1 MRFSFAVNLLKR
13 WAIFSSIADITTYP
27 ISENHNKVAPYLPHP
42 DRIHDLAFDDSCRAL
57 CKRCMFKTLEI

>member
-27 ISENHNKVAPYLPHP
+27 ISENHNKVAPYLSHP
-42 DRIHDLAFDDSCRAL
+42 DRIMIWHLLTPAELYVKDVCLKL
-57 CKRCMFKTLEI
+57 